1 MKIDKIS
8 NYKIPVVKKIE
19 NAYLD
24 VENQNIITNSIRVFE
39 LEKDGLIGN
48 RVSWC
53 VQSDSESKKF
63 RIVPTSIHGR
73 FVIFYTKLLD
83 VHKITIG
90 SNEYVDWSTVAL
102 RFPMPCVVTYEASND
117 KEKEMNKI
125 TINGQTIEYSGSGNI
140 VIKDGKII
148 VNGVTVEECSKNPNV
163 VVEGNVTSL
172 DCDGSVEVRGNTG
185 SIDCGGSCNVTGNVE
200 GNVDAGGSVNCKNVS
215 GNIDAGGSVHY
226 KNITSSWSD
235 ILDICRKKGPMKK
248 EDIYGEIRYKE

>member
-1 MKIDKIS
+1 MKIENVS
-8 NYKIPVVKKIE
+8 NYKIPVIKKIE
-19 NAYLD
+19 GDYLD
-24 VENQNIITNSIRVFE
+24 VENQDIITSSIRVFE
-39 LEKDGLIGN
+39 LEKNGLIGD
-48 RVSWC
+48 RVSWY
-53 VQSDSESKKF
+53 VQSSESKKF

-90 SNEYVDWSTVAL
+90 SNEYVDLFTAAL

-125 TINGQTIEYSGSGNI
+125 TINGQTIEYHGSGDI

-215 GNIDAGGSVHY
+215 GNIDAGGSVHC
-226 KNITSSWSD
+226 SFH
-235 ILDICRKKGPMKK
+235 R
-248 EDIYGEIRYKE
+248 